1 MGGKTRNITIQLV
14 LQRWCKTSCSFLL
27 PVFPY
32 VKGKY
37 VTGKSALKLVKL
49 PSLKVICLKLTK
61 IWLLKVAKFY
71 RRLNGGVSQTCPHPS
86 PHPIMHI
93 HVQTSVNFRTFADLH
108 FRSLRTFHFQ
118 ILQGALPSAVDGF
131 SLTTPY
137 QKLKKPWRGF
147 FSISLSVLPIL
158 LVGDGRGWVLI
169 RWLVPINFSCL

>member
-49 PSLKVICLKLTK
+49 PSLKVICWKLTK

-108 FRSLRTFHFQ
+108 FRSLRT
-118 ILQGALPSAVDGF
+118 V
-131 SLTTPY
+131 SLSNFARRSSQCCRRIFPNYSMSKVEKT
-137 QKLKKPWRGF
+137 LEGF
-147 FSISLSVLPIL
+147 FSISLTVLPIL
-158 LVGDGRGWVLI
+158 LVGDGRGWALI
-169 RWLVPINFSCL
+169 RWLVLINFSCL

>member
-1 MGGKTRNITIQLV
+1 MQMSRFWFFLHDV
-14 LQRWCKTSCSFLL
+14 LRTVSNTAC
-27 PVFPY
+27 

-49 PSLKVICLKLTK
+49 PSLKVICWKLTK

-131 SLTTPY
+131 SLTTPC

-147 FSISLSVLPIL
+147 FQSHCQYCQ
-158 LVGDGRGWVLI
+158 
-169 RWLVPINFSCL
+169 FF